1 VVSILLVVS
10 LLLKPIYIFYLLVI
24 YILLQFIWWTF
35 LLVELNNEVYEH
47 RIENVHLKYPL
58 SGQQLIEE
66 KKLENKLH
74 ERWWMVIGEGGVFIA
89 LLLFGSIQ
97 TMRSFRKE
105 MFLARQQKNFL
116 LSVTHEFKS
125 PLASIKLYLQ
135 TLQKHDFE
143 KEKKESFINNAIAD
157 TDRLNNLVENALLAN
172 MIDHTGYSFN
182 KEETNLS
189 AFVRLLIQKFQS
201 FPDLKNKVESHL
213 EDGIFLEVDKAAFG
227 IMLNNLLENA
237 SKYSFE
243 KSVIRVELKKVNGKI
258 ILNIT
263 DEGSGIPD
271 GERNHIFEKFYRV
284 GNEETRSTKGTGLGL
299 YIVRYIVEHH
309 NGKISVKN
317 NSPKGS
323 IFEIVFN

>member
-1 VVSILLVVS
+1 M
-10 LLLKPIYIFYLLVI
+10 KPIYIFYLLFF
-24 YILLQFIWWTF
+24 YILLQFCWWSF
-35 LLVELNNEVYEH
+35 LLIQLNNEVYEH
-47 RIENVHLKYPL
+47 RIENVQLKYHA
-58 SGQQLIEE
+58 SDQQLFEE
-66 KKLENKLH
+66 KKLQNKLH
-74 ERWWMVIGEGGVFIA
+74 ERWWMVVGEGGVFVA

-97 TMRSFRKE
+97 TLRSFRKE

-135 TLQKHDFE
+135 TLLKHDFH

-182 KEETNLS
+182 KEEVNLT
-189 AFVRLLIQKFQS
+189 ALVRLVIQKFQLV
-201 FPDLKNKVESHL
+201 PDLKSKIEINL
-213 EDGIFLEVDKAAFG
+213 DDGILFEADKAAFG

-237 SKYSFE
+237 VKYAPE
-243 KSVIRVELKKVNGKI
+243 KSLIKTELGK
-258 ILNIT
+258 LNDKIVLRIV
-263 DEGSGIPD
+263 DEGAGIPD
-271 GERNHIFEKFYRV
+271 KEKTHIFEKFYRI

-299 YIVRYIVEHH
+299 YIVKYIVEHH

-323 IFEIVFN
+323 IFEIIFS